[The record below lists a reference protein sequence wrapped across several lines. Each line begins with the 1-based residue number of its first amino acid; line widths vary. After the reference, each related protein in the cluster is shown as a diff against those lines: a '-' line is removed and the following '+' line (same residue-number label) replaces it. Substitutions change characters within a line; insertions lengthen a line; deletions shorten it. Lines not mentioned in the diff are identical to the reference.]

1 MSRGERSR
9 TLGWAY
15 MMSPGSGEWS
25 RPIKCPISCRASTRT
40 SSGANGCPLASKVAR
55 VTTPPVR
62 CPSSSHCRSVCPER
76 SPSNWI
82 RHWTRTSAELE
93 SASRLN
99 RYRIRRVVEADQV
112 PDLVQ
117 GEHADVVGRERLPF
131 GIEGGEGDDASGQV
145 SVVVPLQVG
154 LPGTLPFELDT
165 PLDPHFGGT
174 GVRIEVEPISD
185 PASGRG
191 RSSARSRAGR
201 ARGRRRARTVALWHR
216 RWRG

>member
-25 RPIKCPISCRASTRT
+25 RPIRCPISCNASTRR

-99 RYRIRRVVEADQV
+99 RTGTPASCHRWNALRTASRKAGWKLATVVGGKYTRTGGDTRLSQRCRMESVLAATISFKYVLPALARIRRRSEEHTSELQSQSN
-112 PDLVQ
+112 LVC
-117 GEHADVVGRERLPF
+117 RLLL
-131 GIEGGEGDDASGQV
+131 EKKKKKKNESNMKLRDC
-145 SVVVPLQVG
+145 
-154 LPGTLPFELDT
+154 
-165 PLDPHFGGT
+165 
-174 GVRIEVEPISD
+174 
-185 PASGRG
+185 
-191 RSSARSRAGR
+191 
-201 ARGRRRARTVALWHR
+201 ARGHECHACVS
-216 RWRG
+216 

>member
-25 RPIKCPISCRASTRT
+25 RPIRCPISCRASTRT

-99 RYRIRRVVEADQV
+99 RTGTPASCHRWNALRTASRKAGWK
-112 PDLVQ
+112 L
-117 GEHADVVGRERLPF
+117 ATVVGGKYTRTGGDTRLSRRRGLWRRAARHPCRRSHE
-131 GIEGGEGDDASGQV
+131 GIPQ
-145 SVVVPLQVG
+145 
-154 LPGTLPFELDT
+154 
-165 PLDPHFGGT
+165 
-174 GVRIEVEPISD
+174 
-185 PASGRG
+185 SGRG
-191 RSSARSRAGR
+191 EQDREGGDEHQHAAFEHARNMRKHD
-201 ARGRRRARTVALWHR
+201 VAPLALT
-216 RWRG
+216 RWRLYDCGLLMLGT